1 MENQNF
7 QNTTDIKLQSTAEIR
22 LQDTGSMRAVSENG
36 DDNFSEKTTKKEKI
50 ISIIACVVVA
60 FILWL
65 IIANINA
72 STPSTLPLR
81 DDGVTSV
88 LHLAE

>member
-22 LQDTGSMRAVSENG
+22 LQDTGSMRAIPENG
-36 DDNFSEKTTKKEKI
+36 DDNFSEKTSKKEKV

-72 STPSTLPLR
+72 STPSTLPLKG
-81 DDGVTSV
+81 DGVASV
-88 LHLAE
+88 LHIAE